1 MEPSESSSHGVL
13 SPAPSQPESRSKA
26 LSHATDAAPGICR
39 ICRGEG
45 TATEPLFYPCKC
57 SGSIKYV
64 HQDCL
69 MEWLSHSQ
77 KKYCELCKMP
87 FRFTKLYAPD
97 MPKTLPAHVFLEHMA
112 RYTVR
117 NLLSWLRIAVAL
129 SVWTFWLPYFQ
140 RCVWSF
146 MFWLSDGGVG
156 AGPPTSDL
164 RTAENELQSLACA
177 SPLGV
182 CPASPLLAAHGT
194 SPAQAAMMPGGM
206 STVQITEVLV
216 RFLLGS
222 YGMTL
227 RFSHSDNNGLQFNS
241 SLAYVDTDTN
251 WFFTETPSL
260 LGSIAFLRH
269 LTRSPQLNRAVVDVL
284 EGQAITILVIV
295 SFILVILVRDYV
307 VQQQPELN
315 LRAAFDAAEHQL
327 NPEAL
332 GHPHAAAPAE
342 LAAHQAEADSDD
354 ETLDDQG
361 QPTRPTATEDQAQE
375 TSDSW
380 TEQDSLRDSS
390 RELENTRIL
399 MSSLSSGYD
408 ISNRSGIE
416 AMASNSAD
424 DESNLG
430 HYLQLYRRAG
440 GDRERILEI
449 VEAEGLEDKLHHWV
463 DVAQQTITAKEDI
476 GRKFADLLTSKS
488 AAASYASRHLPA
500 RGNVESD
507 NGPQQ
512 LDASASAL
520 TAPAMSDDSSHS
532 GSREKHKQVWPPI
545 PQVSPSQPRQRSSSH
560 GPRLQA
566 SPSPSDDDVRL
577 GSEYLFPDFANN
589 SSTADEDSTM
599 TLGPQDAL
607 LPVEDAHGEA
617 TPEMQVAG
625 EGDLQVEQ
633 PQEAAIVDAAPSS
646 GAIDEASANRQQT
659 GLTGRIADFMWGNLD
674 ENQNANADDN
684 QEVDEEDLW
693 VDVPMGEDLEGD
705 DADGENGGRGARNAE
720 ALEEMEDLE
729 DFDGAME
736 LIGVRGPLI
745 GLFQNAIFCSIL
757 VSVTVFGCVFVPY
770 NLGRI
775 ALVIAADPLQLL
787 RVLLEFSKMA
797 QDAAIM
803 IGALVSW
810 CFLNLVDIVTSI
822 LGGALGAKVVVARR
836 ASWMMWTGAGNRI
849 WDFALITLPM
859 SSSDLQSFSVLSHEA
874 LVAVKSALAAGV
886 GSLYYNVASIPSR
899 DFHIADGKLLS
910 IMSGFMTSLAAYIQ
924 MAFSLLI
931 DPKSWVIDLSN
942 RMEPRPSTTADVAWS
957 NSDRFWAILAGYL
970 TISAIG
976 ALYLRR
982 GTPFS
987 RNNLLHAWEAGI
999 IDTLQ
1004 QASGIIK
1011 VILVISIEM
1020 LVFPLYCGILL
1031 DIALLPIFENATIK
1045 SRLVFTYNFPLTSA
1059 FVHWFAGTGYMF
1071 HFALFVAMCRKI
1083 VRPGVLYF
1091 IRDPDDPEFH
1101 PVRDVLERSLAAQ
1114 LKKIL
1119 FSALIYGALVTVGLG
1134 GVVWTL
1140 SYTMPGILPIH
1151 YSSNEPVLEFP
1162 VDLLFYNFLMP
1173 LAVRILKPNDRL
1185 HTTYTWWFRKCA
1197 RCLRLTHFLFGERR
1211 IDEEGTLQLASGAA
1225 SKWPSAFTWL
1235 QLTERNKVVRMTW
1248 RDVAKAI
1255 SADPNSLPP
1264 VGGEAM
1270 MRQRKKA
1277 LVKTRQLVKSG
1288 RFVRAPATDRVRIPK
1303 GRHVFL
1309 EVWET
1314 GQHKHERPENDF
1326 YMTDQF
1332 KLVYVPPSF
1341 RTRIFLLILSIWL
1354 FAGITG
1360 IGITVVPL
1368 VFGRVFFKALI
1379 PSHVRTN
1386 DIYAFSIGIYIL
1398 GTLVFSALRIQRIAS
1413 AVRSRAQ
1420 AAWNNMTAS
1429 GLAGRVASE
1438 FVRAVKIA
1446 YAYFSVIV
1454 VVPLV
1459 LSLII
1464 ELYLAIPL
1472 DTYMNPPA
1480 TLASEA
1486 TTEGRSSVIGPQKA
1500 IGSASH
1506 SILLIQAWTLG
1517 VLYLNLG
1524 CKMILSL
1531 APESRMAIA
1540 LRSVLR
1546 HGFLRPDV
1554 GVLTRAFII
1563 PATAVAIIAAFG
1575 PPLLVRMAL
1584 ALGSLFGPE
1593 SIPSSTV
1600 LLYRYSYPA
1609 AALFGLVA
1617 QGVIGLGG
1625 ILRGWKTRIRDEAY
1639 LIGERLHNFGAA
1651 TAGSRTAKKAWGAGR
1666 PRV

>member
-1 MEPSESSSHGVL
+1 MEPSESSSHAL
-13 SPAPSQPESRSKA
+13 NSSPPSQSESRSKA
-26 LSHATDAAPGICR
+26 LAHATDAAPAICR

-97 MPKTLPAHVFLEHMA
+97 MPKSLPTHVFLEHMA
-112 RYTVR
+112 RYTLR

-156 AGPPTSDL
+156 ATPPTSDL
-164 RTAENELQSLACA
+164 RRTAENDLQSLACA

-182 CPASPLLAAHGT
+182 CPASPLLAPFAT
-194 SPAQAAMMPGGM
+194 SAAEAAMMPGGM
-206 STVQITEVLV
+206 STVQITEVL
-216 RFLLGS
+216 
-222 YGMTL
+222 
-227 RFSHSDNNGLQFNS
+227 FNS

-269 LTRSPQLNRAVVDVL
+269 LTRSPQVNRAVVDVL
-284 EGQAITILVIV
+284 EGQAITVLVIV

-315 LRAAFDAAEHQL
+315 LRAAFDAAEIRL
-327 NPEAL
+327 NPEAI
-332 GHPHAAAPAE
+332 GHPHAADPAE

-361 QPTRPTATEDQAQE
+361 QPTRSAASEDQAQE
-375 TSDSW
+375 TTDSW
-380 TEQDSLRDSS
+380 TEQESLRDSS
-390 RELENTRIL
+390 RELEDTRIL

-416 AMASNSAD
+416 TMASNSAD

-430 HYLQLYRRAG
+430 HYLQLYRRAD
-440 GDRERILEI
+440 GDPEKILDI
-449 VEAEGLEDKLHHWV
+449 VEEEGLEDKLHHWV
-463 DVAQQTITAKEDI
+463 DVAQQTVTAKEDI

-488 AAASYASRHLPA
+488 AATSYSSRHLPA
-500 RGNVESD
+500 RGTAQSD
-507 NGPQQ
+507 DGPHHDPS
-512 LDASASAL
+512 LFAL
-520 TAPAMSDDSSHS
+520 TAPYTTDDSSDSHS
-532 GSREKHKQVWPPI
+532 KGKHKQVWSPM
-545 PQVSPSQPRQRSSSH
+545 PQALPSQPRQRSSSH

-577 GSEYLFPDFANN
+577 GSEYMFPDFANN

-607 LPVEDAHGEA
+607 VPIEDAHGEA
-617 TPEMQVAG
+617 TPEVQVTG
-625 EGDLQVEQ
+625 QDVLHLEQ
-633 PQEAAIVDAAPSS
+633 PQDFALVDSLAASAVIL
-646 GAIDEASANRQQT
+646 EASANRQQAA

-674 ENQNANADDN
+674 EHQNANADEN
-684 QEVDEEDLW
+684 QEVDEDDLW
-693 VDVPMGEDLEGD
+693 VDVPMGDDLEGD
-705 DADGENGGRGARNAE
+705 DADGENGGRAARNAE
-720 ALEEMEDLE
+720 VLEEMDDLE

-757 VSVTVFGCVFVPY
+757 VSVTVFGCVFLPY

-775 ALVIAADPLQLL
+775 ALVIAADPLQML
-787 RVLLEFSKMA
+787 RVLLEISKMA

-810 CFLNLVDIVTSI
+810 CFLNLVDIITSI

-849 WDFALITLPM
+849 WDFALIALPM
-859 SSSDLQSFSVLSHEA
+859 SSSDLQNFSIVSHEA
-874 LVAVKSALAAGV
+874 LVAVKTGLATGV
-886 GSLYYNVASIPSR
+886 GSIYHNIASIPSQ

-910 IMSGFMTSLAAYIQ
+910 MILGFMASLAGYVGT
-924 MAFSLLI
+924 AFSLLV
-931 DPKSWVIDLSN
+931 DPKSWVIDLSD
-942 RMEPRPSTTADVAWS
+942 RVEPRPPTSADVAWS

-976 ALYLRR
+976 AMYLRR

-987 RNNLLHAWEAGI
+987 RNSLLHAWEAGI

-1140 SYTMPGILPIH
+1140 SYTMPGILPVH

-1173 LAVRILKPNDRL
+1173 LAVKILRPNDRL

-1211 IDEEGTLQLASGAA
+1211 IDEEGTLQLPLGAP
-1225 SKWPSAFTWL
+1225 SNWQSAFTWL
-1235 QLTERNKVVRMTW
+1235 HLTERNRVVRMTW
-1248 RDVAKAI
+1248 GDIVKAI
-1255 SADPNSLPP
+1255 SANPNYLPP

-1270 MRQRKKA
+1270 MRHRKKS
-1277 LVKTRQLVKSG
+1277 LVKTRQLIKSG

-1309 EVWET
+1309 EVWES
-1314 GQHKHERPENDF
+1314 GQYKHDRPENDF
-1326 YMTDQF
+1326 YATDQF
-1332 KLVYVPPSF
+1332 KLVYVPPNF

-1360 IGITVVPL
+1360 IGITIVPL

-1379 PSHVRTN
+1379 PSNVRTN

-1398 GTLVFSALRIQRIAS
+1398 GTLVFSALRMQRIVS

-1420 AAWNNMTAS
+1420 TAWNNMTAG

-1438 FVRAVKIA
+1438 LIRAVKIV
-1446 YAYFSVIV
+1446 YAYVSVIV

-1459 LSLII
+1459 LSLIM

-1472 DTYMNPPA
+1472 DTYMNPP
-1480 TLASEA
+1480 TKTASEA
-1486 TTEGRSSVIGPQKA
+1486 TTEGHRSSFIGPQRPMS
-1500 IGSASH
+1500 SASH

-1531 APESRMAIA
+1531 APESRVANA
-1540 LRSVLR
+1540 LRSVVR

-1554 GVLTRAFII
+1554 EVLTRAFII
-1563 PATAVAIIAAFG
+1563 PATAVGVVAAFG

-1584 ALGSLFGPE
+1584 TLGSLLGLE
-1593 SIPSSTV
+1593 SAMASSTV

-1651 TAGSRTAKKAWGAGR
+1651 TAGSRTAKRAWGAGR